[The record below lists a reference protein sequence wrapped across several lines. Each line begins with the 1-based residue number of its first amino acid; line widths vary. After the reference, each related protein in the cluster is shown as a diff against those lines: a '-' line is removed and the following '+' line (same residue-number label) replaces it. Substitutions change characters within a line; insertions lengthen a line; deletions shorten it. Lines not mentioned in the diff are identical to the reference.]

1 MCGIQGSK
9 KKNKLTVT
17 PTSLDFTKAA
27 DTTGKTITATS
38 TGAVTAKSSVSW
50 CTVTV
55 ASKVVTAKVTAN
67 SGVERAAEIT
77 VSADDKETIV
87 PVTQAG
93 A

>member
-1 MCGIQGSK
+1 MVFKVQ
-9 KKNKLTVT
+9 KKNRLTIA
-17 PTSLDFTKAA
+17 PTSLNFTKAA

-38 TGAVTAKSSVSW
+38 TGAVTAKSSASW

-55 ASKVVTAKVTAN
+55 SSKVVTVKATAN
-67 SGVERAAEIT
+67 TSGVERAAEVT